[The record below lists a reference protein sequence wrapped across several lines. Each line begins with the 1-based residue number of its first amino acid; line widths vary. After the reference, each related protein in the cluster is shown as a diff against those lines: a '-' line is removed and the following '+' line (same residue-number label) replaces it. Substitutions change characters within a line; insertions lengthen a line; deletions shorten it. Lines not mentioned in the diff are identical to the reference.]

1 MGTAKGIGPEAAAY
15 ATALRAVVHGFTGR
29 GGTQREI
36 ADSVHV
42 SQAALSRYLSGER
55 IAPRSFIAALEAFL
69 AREARPLGAEVR
81 ARLDELCGL
90 AHQASRSPAVQLAYL
105 KGELARVQA
114 KKNAGE
120 AELAALQEHADQLE
134 QALRQARRSE
144 EERRALEER
153 VAGQAN
159 SLQHAETYTR
169 QLQAELTTLQEQV
182 VLIQREVKVLRRQNN
197 ILVEEE
203 GTAAPGSGPQ
213 VETAVSGVSTQATG
227 AGGGPAPSP
236 GGTFAHGNKERGTSP
251 SQTSAYTV
259 SWTGDED
266 PRTFTK
272 NGLAIPGSL
281 LLVAALAVLYTAIE
295 GSAKDNPAWAYT
307 SSLIF
312 LVGGAVLCGDMIPAD
327 KAKSAIPART
337 LSLDTCGL
345 TASDTYGIQHFAR
358 TSIKKISIHHIS
370 ERINSRTPLALHLQL
385 HWWSP
390 DAHRK
395 SGPPAEWPLEQDPPD
410 ACNRQPHTSPDTW
423 VPVCV
428 LGPLTEPDR
437 TDLKN
442 ALALHLKR
450 RIEGIPV
457 PALPRLRLVS
467 GRTRT

>member
-1 MGTAKGIGPEAAAY
+1 MSTAKGIGPEAAAY
-15 ATALRAVVHGFTGR
+15 AAALRAAVHGFTGR
-29 GGTQREI
+29 GGTQKEI
-36 ADSVHV
+36 AASVHV
-42 SQAALSRYLSGER
+42 SPAALSRYLSGER
-55 IAPRSFIAALEAFL
+55 IAPRSFIAALETFL
-69 AREARPLGAEVR
+69 AQRGRPFGAKVR

-114 KKNAGE
+114 EKNAGE
-120 AELAALQEHADQLE
+120 AELAALQEHADQLAAQLE

-144 EERRALEER
+144 EERLALEER
-153 VAGQAN
+153 VADQGTN
-159 SLQHAETYTR
+159 LQHAQTYTR
-169 QLQAELTTLQEQV
+169 QLQAELTKLQQQV
-182 VLIQREVKVLRRQNN
+182 IVIQREVKVLRDQNKHV
-197 ILVEEE
+197 VEEE
-203 GTAAPGSGPQ
+203 GTATPGSGPR
-213 VETAVSGVSTQATG
+213 VETTVSGVSTQAT
-227 AGGGPAPSP
+227 ASGGGSSPSP
-236 GGTFAHGNKERGTSP
+236 GGTFGHGNKEGDTPP
-251 SQTSAYTV
+251 SQHAPPPQTPAYTV

-272 NGLAIPGSL
+272 NGLAIPGGL
-281 LLVAALAVLYTAIE
+281 LLVAAFAVLYMAIQ

-307 SSLIF
+307 TGLIF
-312 LVGGAVLCGDMIPAD
+312 LVGGAVLCGDMIPPD
-327 KAKSAIPART
+327 KAKSAITART
-337 LSLDTCGL
+337 LSLDASGL

-370 ERINSRTPLALHLQL
+370 ERVNKRAPLALHLQL

-395 SGPPAEWPLEQDPPD
+395 SGPPAGWPLERDPPD

-442 ALALHLKR
+442 ALALHLKKR
-450 RIEGIPV
+450 VEGI
-457 PALPRLRLVS
+457 R
-467 GRTRT
+467 